1 MDSATTDTAIVP
13 PLKTQDENPSGDTG
27 DNCPVCIDAIGTRG
41 MVRTACGH
49 AFCFGCFESFIV
61 RSNSCPMCRTKVM
74 GEDSAL
80 DKCIRP
86 LPDGGQKL
94 FTEAAARDL
103 ASDVALILLA
113 SGNEDAPHL
122 MRSFNLDTTSDRS
135 TINQVARRVVDGYT
149 AREAHL
155 ADDIIYNADWFAG
168 GGEEEARRRAEREER
183 REREDAERE
192 AQVAQRTAEH
202 EAWMAEHEAWTAR
215 REREAAERQAAETAR
230 REREA
235 AERQAAEAE
244 RQAAETARQ
253 AAEKRARDERF
264 RNDPGS
270 GRAWCAR
277 CSMAILINRDG
288 KLRRH
293 SPCGPGMAAYQS

>member
-1 MDSATTDTAIVP
+1 
-13 PLKTQDENPSGDTG
+13 
-27 DNCPVCIDAIGTRG
+27 
-41 MVRTACGH
+41 
-49 AFCFGCFESFIV
+49 
-61 RSNSCPMCRTKVM
+61 M

-135 TINQVARRVVDGYT
+135 TINQVARRVVDGYN
-149 AREAHL
+149 AREARL
-155 ADDIIYNADWFAG
+155 ADDIIYTADWFLG
-168 GGEEEARRRAEREER
+168 GGEEDAQRRAEREER
-183 REREDAERE
+183 REREAT
-192 AQVAQRTAEH
+192 QRAI
-202 EAWMAEHEAWTAR
+202 

-235 AERQAAEAE
+235 AERQAAETERQAAE
-244 RQAAETARQ
+244 TERQAAETARQAAETARQ

-270 GRAWCAR
+270 GRAWCVR

-293 SPCGPGMAAYQS
+293 WPCGPGMAPYQS